1 MEILNKNVS
10 LLSNFELYALL
21 KQTKEEIGA
30 KLVKKKL
37 QKNLDHNNSNLNQSL
52 DIDIDRNLPTII
64 YQSLSYL
71 EKTPAALQS
80 SEVISEFLAKCE
92 EKKKDFNLTQ
102 PEIIQIV
109 NLRPSTAPELQVLI
123 QDSEERFTIEQMDE
137 LLEFISQNLPSNN
150 IQNTDEQIDD

>member
-30 KLVKKKL
+30 KLIKKKL
-37 QKNLDHNNSNLNQSL
+37 QKNLDHNNSNLNKSL

-80 SEVISEFLAKCE
+80 SEVIGEFLAKCE
-92 EKKKDFNLTQ
+92 ERKKDFNLTQ

-137 LLEFISQNLPSNN
+137 LLEFINQNLPSNN